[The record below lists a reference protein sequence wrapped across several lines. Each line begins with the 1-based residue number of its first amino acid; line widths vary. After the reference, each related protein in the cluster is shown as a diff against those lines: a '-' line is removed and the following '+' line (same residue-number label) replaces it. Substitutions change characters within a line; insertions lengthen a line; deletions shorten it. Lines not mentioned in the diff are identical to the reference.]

1 MDGKRNQTIRRI
13 LKYIARYRG
22 RAILSILLAAVSVA
36 ATLYI
41 PILIGQG
48 VDQIIG
54 AEAVE
59 FKKLLQILKKIGIL
73 TILIAILQWLK
84 KLLTIASSLNTLML
98 SNNITRY
105 HLV

>member
-22 RAILSILLAAVSVA
+22 RVILSILLAAVSVA

-59 FKKLLQILKKIGIL
+59 FKELLQILKKIGIL

-84 KLLTIASSLNTLML
+84 KLLTIASSLNTPTL